1 MRAECIQNISQR
13 ISSEYRITDRKEQ
26 DEWEP
31 VLAFYEE
38 DEESGGGRE
47 WMDKGTRK
55 TPVPT
60 GIDVEEWSNIVGLR

>member
-13 ISSEYRITDRKEQ
+13 ISSEYRISDRKEQ

-38 DEESGGGRE
+38 DEENGVRG
-47 WMDKGTRK
+47 WMDKETRA

-60 GIDVEEWSNIVGLR
+60 GINVEEWYVCWITE